1 MPQHSFLENWSCE
14 TNQNTVIF
22 PKQTLN
28 GIRASGLDLGT
39 KGYFVGSFTKISFS
53 AFFSNEGLFTF
64 KENTYSSH
72 G

>member
-1 MPQHSFLENWSCE
+1 M
-14 TNQNTVIF
+14 F

-53 AFFSNEGLFTF
+53 AFFSNEGLLTF